1 MKLSKDFFYTIKDN
15 VSEEETNSGKLL
27 VKSGMIKKVSNGVYL
42 KTPIGL
48 KVMENIE
55 KIIRKNMEE
64 VGVSE
69 VSMPTLLPMELFEKA
84 ERKEAI
90 EEEAF
95 CVKDKHNRVYI
106 LGSTY
111 EELSVQIAMNKIKS
125 YKDLPLS
132 IYQIGTKYRN
142 ESEPKLGLIRLKE
155 FTMKDAY
162 SFDKDSEGLDKS
174 YKTMIEA
181 YKKIFKDL
189 GIEYIIV
196 NADTGITGGTKSDE
210 FQALIKIGEDTLV
223 ICDKCDYAANIEISK
238 NGNKIEESTEK
249 EEEMETIFTPHAGT
263 IEELATFLG
272 MPASSFVKTMI
283 YEIDGKFY
291 ACMVNGDRDINE
303 TKLARL
309 LNATNIK
316 LAELED
322 VREITKAEIGF
333 AGPVGLEIPVILD
346 EELQNKKN
354 FIVGANKTDHHI
366 KNVNL
371 KDFKIEIIADI
382 KKVKEGDLCPKCGGK
397 LVFKKGVEIGNIFKL
412 GTKYSES
419 LGLNY
424 LGDDNKPHPVEMG
437 SYELGLDRI
446 LSIIVEQNSDERG
459 IVWPINV
466 APYKV
471 AIIVIKPEDE
481 EQSKLAEKLYNTLNE
496 LGIDTLLDDR
506 KERAGV
512 KFNDMDLIGIPVR
525 ITIGKNITEGVVE
538 MKVRKSEEAENCKIE
553 DIIENVKEKV
563 EKLTKK

>member
-1 MKLSKDFFYTIKDN
+1 
-15 VSEEETNSGKLL
+15 
-27 VKSGMIKKVSNGVYL
+27 
-42 KTPIGL
+42 
-48 KVMENIE
+48 
-55 KIIRKNMEE
+55 
-64 VGVSE
+64 
-69 VSMPTLLPMELFEKA
+69 
-84 ERKEAI
+84 
-90 EEEAF
+90 
-95 CVKDKHNRVYI
+95 
-106 LGSTY
+106 
-111 EELSVQIAMNKIKS
+111 
-125 YKDLPLS
+125 
-132 IYQIGTKYRN
+132 
-142 ESEPKLGLIRLKE
+142 
-155 FTMKDAY
+155 
-162 SFDKDSEGLDKS
+162 
-174 YKTMIEA
+174 
-181 YKKIFKDL
+181 
-189 GIEYIIV
+189 
-196 NADTGITGGTKSDE
+196 
-210 FQALIKIGEDTLV
+210 
-223 ICDKCDYAANIEISK
+223 
-238 NGNKIEESTEK
+238 
-249 EEEMETIFTPHAGT
+249 METIFTPHAGT

-371 KDFKIEIIADI
+371 KDFKIEIIANI
-382 KKVKEGDLCPKCGGK
+382 KKVKEGDICPKCGGK